1 MSGSKEEKL
10 QPVSLF
16 KIELPD
22 SVTYSRDPKTSRNSN
37 PELTRESMNSSLPKV
52 KKKDCIIQ

>member
-22 SVTYSRDPKTSRNSN
+22 SVTCSRDPKTSRNSN
-37 PELTRESMNSSLPKV
+37 PELTRESMNS
-52 KKKDCIIQ
+52 